1 MPTLGEELK
10 RRREE
15 RQISLNDISE
25 STRIGI
31 RFLKA
36 IDSDNYTVLPG
47 GIFTRSFIRAYA
59 KQVGMNEEE
68 AMSMYNE
75 QIGGHKPE
83 TNNLTDISQ
92 QLETHISQKAAQQ
105 AAKQE
110 KRKAA
115 KQSLS
120 LNQPALQPA
129 QQPPQR
135 QPAQPPTFQ
144 APSMSVP
151 KASTHINW
159 GTIILAAGILIVLG
173 IIVTALVR
181 QLNKASA
188 EKQANNSTVI
198 KTEPN
203 QPDTSAQKTP
213 EPSPTQQPNQP
224 SSTTSNPPAQAPN
237 LTPGDALA
245 VKLEAAT
252 GDAWIKY
259 QIDEAPPA
267 QMMLRQGQTQDLPP
281 AQNAV
286 KINYGNRQTLKLIIN
301 NKEAFFPADAPKFK
315 GQVVLSRD
323 NLQTFFQ
330 PPPGQ

>member
-15 RQISLNDISE
+15 RNISLNDISE

-59 KQVGMNEEE
+59 KQVGMNEDE
-68 AMSMYNE
+68 AMSLYNE
-75 QIGGHKPE
+75 QVAGVKAE
-83 TNNLTDISQ
+83 TNSLTDISQ

-105 AAKQE
+105 AARQE

-120 LNQPALQPA
+120 LNQPAPQSTQQPA
-129 QQPPQR
+129 PSVV
-135 QPAQPPTFQ
+135 
-144 APSMSVP
+144 APSYQSPAKSVP
-151 KASTHINW
+151 KASTQINW
-159 GTIILAAGILIVLG
+159 GTLLLAAGILLVLG
-173 IIVTALVR
+173 VIITALVR
-181 QLNKASA
+181 QLNRASA
-188 EKQANNSTVI
+188 EKQASNASVQ
-198 KTEPN
+198 KAEPG
-203 QPDTSAQKTP
+203 QPESSKPPAQ
-213 EPSPTQQPNQP
+213 EPPQTQQPNPQA
-224 SSTTSNPPAQAPN
+224 STTPPNSPPSAPN
-237 LTPGDALA
+237 LPPGDALV

-252 GDAWIKY
+252 GDAWVRY
-259 QIDEAPPA
+259 QVDQAPPE
-267 QMMLRQGQTQDLPP
+267 QMMLKQGQTQDLPP
-281 AQNAV
+281 AQSAV

-301 NKEAFFPADAPKFK
+301 NKEAYFPADAPKFK

-323 NLQTFFQ
+323 NLQSFFQ

>member
-1 MPTLGEELK
+1 MSTLGEELK

-36 IDSDNYTVLPG
+36 IDADNYTVLPG

-59 KQVGMNEEE
+59 KQVGMSEDE
-68 AMSMYNE
+68 AMSLYNE
-75 QIGGHKPE
+75 QIGGIKPE

-120 LNQPALQPA
+120 LNQPASQSVQSSAQLSAPPPA
-129 QQPPQR
+129 FQT
-135 QPAQPPTFQ
+135 PAK
-144 APSMSVP
+144 SIP
-151 KASTHINW
+151 KASTQINW
-159 GTIILAAGILIVLG
+159 GTMILAAGILIVLG
-173 IIVTALVR
+173 VIVTALVR

-188 EKQANNSTVI
+188 EKKASNSSVL

-203 QPDTSAQKTP
+203 QPEPSTQPAQEPPQTPQTNPQAPPSTASSSAQ
-213 EPSPTQQPNQP
+213 
-224 SSTTSNPPAQAPN
+224 PPAI
-237 LTPGDALA
+237 TPGDALA

-259 QIDEAPPA
+259 QVDEAPPA
-267 QMMLRQGQTQDLPP
+267 QMMLKQGQTQDLPL

-301 NKEAFFPADAPKFK
+301 NKEAYFPADAPKFK